1 MRKNTGEVRFVHEKC
16 EHFRDAGGQVV
27 RSVGMVHD
35 ITERKQAD
43 ALRQSLADQERLRLG
58 AAVEQASDA
67 IVMVDLD
74 GRIQYVNTA
83 FKAINRRPEGD
94 DAVGRNYVD
103 LVGCAHCA
111 DDIRG
116 AVSQGRFWHGHLTR
130 SQAGDRPIE
139 LEVTISPAK
148 DPAGALLG
156 GLITERDVT
165 AETILRQEVHRA
177 QKMEALGT
185 LAGGI
190 THDFNNIL
198 GAITINAELAMLD
211 LGKDSPARES
221 LPLILKAANRGRD
234 LVRQIVTFSRQRERE
249 RKPVQIAP
257 TIKEGLRLLRSTFP
271 ETVEVHEA
279 IGAETETVLGD
290 PVQLHQIL
298 SNLCQNAALA
308 LCGERGILDIK
319 LETVQVDA
327 AIAARH
333 PDLKPGSYVRLT
345 VADSGCGM
353 SRETLERVFEPF
365 FTTRSQGEGSGLGL
379 SVVHGIVKSY
389 GGAVTAYS
397 ELGKGSTFSVYL
409 PCLQE
414 EGSVR
419 ETPPAPKVEAGSE
432 RILLVDDDP
441 AQLKGLARML
451 ERFGY
456 KVTARTSGRTASTT
470 FKKDPRAFDLI
481 ITDQTMPR
489 MSGIELARSLVKVR
503 PDIPVILCTGFSEKV
518 NGENVGRDGIRS
530 FIMKPFTAQEISEL
544 VRKVLDGRDL
554 GRAGD

>member
-1 MRKNTGEVRFVHEKC
+1 
-16 EHFRDAGGQVV
+16 
-27 RSVGMVHD
+27 MVHD
-35 ITERKQAD
+35 ITERKRAD
-43 ALRQSLADQERLRLG
+43 ALRLALAEQERLRLG

-67 IVMVDLD
+67 VVMVDLD
-74 GRIQYVNTA
+74 GRIQYVNAA
-83 FKAINRRPEGD
+83 FKAINRRPEAD
-94 DAVGRNYVD
+94 SAVGQNYVD

-116 AVSQGRFWHGHLTR
+116 AVSQGIFWHGHLTR
-130 SQAGDRPIE
+130 SLAGERPIE

-148 DPAGALLG
+148 DPSGALLG

-165 AETILRQEVHRA
+165 AETILLQEVHRA

-211 LGKDSPARES
+211 LDDEEPGPRVPASHPQGGQPRPGPGPADRHVQPPTRAGTEAG
-221 LPLILKAANRGRD
+221 PDRPHDQGR
-234 LVRQIVTFSRQRERE
+234 
-249 RKPVQIAP
+249 P
-257 TIKEGLRLLRSTFP
+257 EGSCARPFPRRSRSTR
-271 ETVEVHEA
+271 A

-290 PVQLHQIL
+290 PAQLHQIL

-308 LCGERGILDIK
+308 LCGERGILDVK

-327 AIAARH
+327 AMAARH
-333 PDLKPGSYVRLT
+333 TDLKPGSYVRLT

-353 SRETLERVFEPF
+353 SRETMERIFEPF

-397 ELGKGSTFSVYL
+397 EVGKGSTFSVYL
-409 PCLQE
+409 PCFRE
-414 EGSVR
+414 EGAER

-456 KVTARTSGRTASTT
+456 KVTARTSGRTASTA
-470 FKKDPRAFDLI
+470 FKKDPSAFDLI

-489 MSGIELARSLVKVR
+489 MSGIDLARSLVKVR

-518 NGENVGRDGIRS
+518 NGENVGHDGIRA
-530 FIMKPFTAQEISEL
+530 FIMKPFTAREISGL
-544 VRKVLDGRDL
+544 IRKVLAGRDVM
-554 GRAGD
+554 GEGE